1 MPEASSA
8 FHPTFQRVRFVLV
21 EPTLAANIGA
31 AARAIKTMGFSRLV
45 VVKPKDPDYRSDPD
59 AVALAT
65 GAADVLAASTCSE
78 DLPAALAGVRLA
90 VAMTGYDREFASPL
104 RDLRSA
110 ATEAAAQLA
119 TIAQGDLAFVFG
131 TERSGLSN
139 ADVLR
144 CQWCAAIPADPHF
157 ASLNLAQSVQVTAY
171 ECQLAL
177 RGTAAIHS
185 GQLRFDNDELPAGVE
200 ALEKLYEHFEQAA
213 TAIGFHDPDEPK
225 TLMVRVRR
233 LLNRARPTQTEV
245 DLLRGVLA
253 AVIESRADRAG
264 RKRDAE
270 ERERGRG

>member
-1 MPEASSA
+1 MSEASSA

-31 AARAIKTMGFSRLV
+31 AARAIKTMGFARLAV
-45 VVKPKDPDYRSDPD
+45 VSPKDADYRNHPD

-65 GAADVLAASTCSE
+65 GAADVLIASACTDE
-78 DLPAALAGVRLA
+78 LLAALAGVRLA
-90 VAMTGYDREFASPL
+90 VAMTGYDREFGSPL

-119 TIAQGDLAFVFG
+119 TFPEGDLAFVFG
-131 TERSGLSN
+131 TERSGLAN
-139 ADVLR
+139 ADVLL
-144 CQWCAAIPADPHF
+144 CQWCAAIPADPQF

-177 RGTAAIHS
+177 RGTAAIHP
-185 GQLRFDNDELPAGVE
+185 GQLRFDDDELPAGVE
-200 ALEKLYEHFEQAA
+200 ALEKLNEHFEQAA
-213 TAIGFHDPDEPK
+213 TAVGFHDPDEPK
-225 TLMVRVRR
+225 TLMIRVRR

-264 RKRDAE
+264 RKRDTAE
-270 ERERGRG
+270 RKRRRG

>member
-1 MPEASSA
+1 VPAA
-8 FHPTFQRVRFVLV
+8 LPFRRVLYVLV
-21 EPTLAANIGA
+21 QPTLAANIGA
-31 AARAIKTMGFSRLV
+31 AARAIKTMGFDRLV
-45 VVKPKDPDYRSDPD
+45 VVDPRDADYRSDAD

-65 GAADVLAASTCSE
+65 GAADVLAASACE
-78 DLPAALAGVRLA
+78 LDLSSALAGVSLA
-90 VAMTGYDREFASPL
+90 IAMTGYDREFGPPL
-104 RDLRSA
+104 IDLRSA
-110 ATEAAAQLA
+110 AGQAVQHLAALGK
-119 TIAQGDLAFVFG
+119 GDVAFVFG

-144 CQWCAAIPADPHF
+144 CQMCCAIPANPHF

-177 RGTAAIHS
+177 RGTTGIQP
-185 GQLRFDNDELPAGVE
+185 GQLRFGPDDAPAGVE
-200 ALEKLYEHFEQAA
+200 ALEKLYQHFERAA
-213 TAIGFHDPDEPK
+213 TAVGFHDPAEPK

-264 RKRDAE
+264 RKR
-270 ERERGRG
+270 GG

>member
-1 MPEASSA
+1 M
-8 FHPTFQRVRFVLV
+8 RFVLV

-31 AARAIKTMGFSRLV
+31 AARAIKTMGFARLAV
-45 VVKPKDPDYRSDPD
+45 VNPKDADYRNHPD

-65 GAADVLAASTCSE
+65 GAADVLIASTCTD
-78 DLPAALAGVRLA
+78 DLLAALAGVRLA
-90 VAMTGYDREFASPL
+90 VAMTGYDREFGSPL
-104 RDLRSA
+104 RDLRSV

-119 TIAQGDLAFVFG
+119 TFPEGDLAFVFG
-131 TERSGLSN
+131 TERSGLAN

-144 CQWCAAIPADPHF
+144 CQWCAAIPADPQF

-177 RGTAAIHS
+177 RGTAAIHP
-185 GQLRFDNDELPAGVE
+185 GQLRFDDNELPAGVE
-200 ALEKLYEHFEQAA
+200 ALDKLYEHFEQAA
-213 TAIGFHDPDEPK
+213 TAVGFHDPDEPK

-264 RKRDAE
+264 RKHDTAE
-270 ERERGRG
+270 RKRGRG

>member
-1 MPEASSA
+1 V
-8 FHPTFQRVRFVLV
+8 HPTSFDRVRFVLV
-21 EPTLAANIGA
+21 QPTLAANIGA
-31 AARAIKTMGFSRLV
+31 AARAIKTMGFRRLV
-45 VVKPKDPDYRSDPD
+45 VVDPRDPAYRTDDD

-65 GAADVLAASTCSE
+65 GAADVLAASDCTP
-78 DLPAALAGVRLA
+78 DLAAALAGVGLA
-90 VAMTGYDREFASPL
+90 IAMTGYDREFGPEL
-104 RDLRSA
+104 QDLRGVA
-110 ATEAAAQLA
+110 ARAADGLSML
-119 TIAQGDLAFVFG
+119 AQGDVAFVFG

-144 CQWCAAIPADPHF
+144 CQLCCAIPANPQF

-177 RGTAAIHS
+177 RGTAVIQP
-185 GQLRFDNDELPAGVE
+185 GQRRFAPDDAPASVE

-213 TAIGFHDPDEPK
+213 TAVGFHDPAEPK

-253 AVIESRADRAG
+253 AVIQSRAERTG
-264 RKRDAE
+264 RKRRA
-270 ERERGRG
+270 